1 MYGWMIKFCN
11 FFGWILLTTWHSIW
25 ILNFKKIRSLK
36 GQCFQRKWPMPKN
49 KNKTRGEILCAG
61 PVFFLYGRVLGF
73 VRHPKKHKCRGEI
86 FPFLPRPLRPSFPR
100 DAHNETEPCST
111 RQVVS
116 VNTLQTSIR
125 WRLPGHTSNN
135 SNTFWPS
142 FGNVCIS
149 NVTPSVTIKNYHDD
163 WLIL

>member
-1 MYGWMIKFCN
+1 MSWRN
-11 FFGWILLTTWHSIW
+11 F
-25 ILNFKKIRSLK
+25 
-36 GQCFQRKWPMPKN
+36 
-49 KNKTRGEILCAG
+49 
-61 PVFFLYGRVLGF
+61 PVFTTPVAT
-73 VRHPKKHKCRGEI
+73 VVPNW
-86 FPFLPRPLRPSFPR
+86 

-142 FGNVCIS
+142 FGNVCIERHAKRHALKLPRRLT
-149 NVTPSVTIKNYHDD
+149 NFVMARGCTDDLPNRATRPTPGCGGHMDGEFRPPGSAAPVLGRRLAMYRATQLHQ
-163 WLIL
+163 